1 MTLKNQIRIGV
12 VAVGLVLT
20 AVTYVTL
27 EAPCKFDT
35 AKVYPDLA
43 KLQEPFRKVAIDYYV
58 AEAGAIGVAITD
70 AGGVEKAF
78 LLPAPAQKGG
88 AYGQI
93 LAGVHYV
100 KEPGGV
106 PVPDPEHTRRRL
118 TDIVVRYGDR
128 GPDADMALL
137 ALRGHPVDKLRVWVR
152 RKME

>member
-1 MTLKNQIRIGV
+1 MTLKNQIRIAV
-12 VAVGLVLT
+12 VGGGIALA
-20 AVTYVTL
+20 AVTALTL
-27 EAPCKFDT
+27 QSACRYDEAR
-35 AKVYPDLA
+35 VHPDLRA
-43 KLQEPFRKVAIDYYV
+43 LKEPFTKVAIDYYV

-70 AGGVEKAF
+70 TTGVEKKF
-78 LLPAPAQKGG
+78 LMPAPARPGG
-88 AYGQI
+88 PYDQV

-106 PVPDPEHTRRRL
+106 PVPDPEQTRRRL

-137 ALRGHPVDKLRVWVR
+137 ALRGHPVDRLRVWIR

>member
-12 VAVGLVLT
+12 VTVGLVLAAVT
-20 AVTYVTL
+20 AVTL
-27 EAPCKFDT
+27 QAPCKFDE
-35 AKVYPDLA
+35 AKVYPDLRA
-43 KLQEPFRKVAIDYYV
+43 LKEPFRKVTIDYYV
-58 AEAGAIGVAITD
+58 AEAGAVGVAITD
-70 AGGVEKAF
+70 AGGVEKNF
-78 LLPAPAQKGG
+78 LLPAPARKGG
-88 AYGQI
+88 PYTEV

-137 ALRGHPVDKLRVWVR
+137 ALRGHPVDQLRVWIR

>member
-12 VAVGLVLT
+12 VTLGVVVAAVT
-20 AVTYVTL
+20 AVTL
-27 EAPCKFDT
+27 QAPCKFEA
-35 AKVYPDLA
+35 AKVSPELRA
-43 KLQEPFRKVAIDYYV
+43 LKEPFSKVTIDYYV
-58 AEAGAIGVAITD
+58 SEAGAIGIEITD
-70 AGGVEKAF
+70 AAGVDKKF

-88 AYGQI
+88 PYTQV

-106 PVPDPEHTRRRL
+106 PIPDPEQTRRRL

-137 ALRGHPVDKLRVWVR
+137 ALRGHPVDQLRVWIR

>member
-1 MTLKNQIRIGV
+1 MTLRNQIRVGV
-12 VAVGLVLT
+12 VIVSLALA
-20 AVTYVTL
+20 AVTTVTL
-27 EAPCKFDT
+27 EAPCRYDE
-35 AKVYPDLA
+35 A
-43 KLQEPFRKVAIDYYV
+43 KLFPELRALKEPFRKVAIDYYV

-70 AGGVEKAF
+70 AAGVEKQF

-88 AYGQI
+88 AYTQV

-106 PVPDPEHTRRRL
+106 PVPDPEQTRRRL

-137 ALRGHPVDKLRVWVR
+137 ALRGHPVDRLRVWIR
-152 RKME
+152 RQME

>member
-12 VAVGLVLT
+12 VLVGLAVAAVT
-20 AVTYVTL
+20 AVTL
-27 EAPCKFDT
+27 QAPCKFDE
-35 AKVYPDLA
+35 AKVYPELRA
-43 KLQEPFRKVAIDYYV
+43 LKEPFSKVAIDYYV
-58 AEAGAIGVAITD
+58 AEAGAVGIDITD
-70 AGGVEKAF
+70 AAGVEKKF

-88 AYGQI
+88 AYTQV

-106 PVPDPEHTRRRL
+106 PVPDPEQTRRRL

-128 GPDADMALL
+128 GPDSDMALL
-137 ALRGHPVDKLRVWVR
+137 ALRGHPVDQLRVWIR